1 MFLVF
6 SAYIQLLSNHDDFC
20 NQQTLQ
26 MYIVHVHVILVAD
39 QSLSLCAH
47 PATLSDLQKFIVTQ
61 RVQTCISLLMHVTAS
76 TKKETS

>member
-1 MFLVF
+1 
-6 SAYIQLLSNHDDFC
+6 
-20 NQQTLQ
+20 

-39 QSLSLCAH
+39 QSLSLCTH